1 MVWNGAVNEN
11 YAWSASSMCS
21 PCPDDAPRAGPSSAA
36 GPAAE
41 TRPSTFRGADLLP
54 TEALR
59 AAVQPTREA
68 RATVPSPGPAAS
80 SPAALAVERL
90 VDRLAPTNVTVTV
103 LGETGSGKDVVARRL
118 HMRSPRS
125 DRAFVVFDCG
135 AVAPS
140 LIESELFGHERGSFT
155 GAVAAHAGALERA
168 HGGTLFLDEIGE
180 LPLDLQPRLLRVLE
194 SGQVRRVGGSVTRTV
209 DVRVI
214 AATNRDLRAEV
225 SAGRFREDLYFRL
238 AGAFV
243 CLPPLRERLDELE
256 TLVPALLRDL
266 GAQSV
271 ELSRAAYDLLRRHDW
286 PGNVRELKN
295 TLNCALAFAD
305 GGAIEPGHIQL
316 MTQKEEERDPLGRLP
331 LGGQPL
337 QLIERAAIRQTLSLT
352 RGNKA
357 QAAILLGIAV
367 STLYEKI
374 KKLGISSQSTLPPK
388 SSRGGQTLPPEPE
401 WPKPAPLPAWALSVS
416 R

>member
-1 MVWNGAVNEN
+1 M
-11 YAWSASSMCS
+11 
-21 PCPDDAPRAGPSSAA
+21 AA
-36 GPAAE
+36 
-41 TRPSTFRGADLLP
+41 
-54 TEALR
+54 
-59 AAVQPTREA
+59 
-68 RATVPSPGPAAS
+68 
-80 SPAALAVERL
+80 
-90 VDRLAPTNVTVTV
+90 VDRLIDRLGPTSVTVAV
-103 LGETGSGKDVVARRL
+103 LGETGTGKDVVARRL
-118 HMRSPRS
+118 HAKSPRS
-125 DRAFVVFDCG
+125 DRPFVVFDCG

-155 GAVAAHAGALERA
+155 GAIATHMGALERA

-194 SGQVRRVGGSVTRTV
+194 SGQVRRVGGSVMRTV
-209 DVRVI
+209 DARVI
-214 AATNRDLRAEV
+214 AATNRDLRGEV
-225 SAGRFREDLYFRL
+225 AAGRFREDLYFRL
-238 AGAFV
+238 AGAFI
-243 CLPPLRERLDELE
+243 CLPALRDRLNELE
-256 TLVPALLRDL
+256 GLVPVLLKDL
-266 GAQSV
+266 GAEGTQV
-271 ELSRAAYDLLRRHDW
+271 GAEAYDVLRSHDW

-305 GGAIEPGHIQL
+305 GGVIQPSHVHL
-316 MTQKEEERDPLGRLP
+316 MRNSDAARDPLGRLP

-337 QLIERAAIRQTLSLT
+337 QLIESTAIRQTLSLT

-388 SSRGGQTLPPEPE
+388 SSRSGHTLPPEPE
-401 WPKPAPLPAWALSVS
+401 WPKPAALPTWAFATPL

>member
-11 YAWSASSMCS
+11 YAWSASSTCS
-21 PCPDDAPRAGPSSAA
+21 PYPEDTPTTDPSSPNLSPLALRPSAAAPQQAGPS
-36 GPAAE
+36 PAVV
-41 TRPSTFRGADLLP
+41 
-54 TEALR
+54 
-59 AAVQPTREA
+59 AVD
-68 RATVPSPGPAAS
+68 
-80 SPAALAVERL
+80 RL
-90 VDRLAPTNVTVTV
+90 IDRLAPTNVTVAV
-103 LGETGSGKDVVARRL
+103 LGETGTGKDVVARRL
-118 HMRSPRS
+118 HAGSPRS
-125 DRAFVVFDCG
+125 ERAFVVFDCG

-214 AATNRDLRAEV
+214 AATNRDLRGEV

-243 CLPPLRERLDELE
+243 CLPPLRERLSELE
-256 TLVPALLRDL
+256 RLVPALLQDL
-266 GAQSV
+266 GAAAV
-271 ELSRAAYDLLRRHDW
+271 RLSPSAYELLRGHDW

-305 GGAIEPGHIQL
+305 GGVLEPGHIQL
-316 MTQKEEERDPLGRLP
+316 MTHGEHDRDPLGRLP

-357 QAAILLGIAV
+357 QAAVLLGIAV

-374 KKLGISSQSTLPPK
+374 KKLGISSQSTIPPK
-388 SSRGGQTLPPEPE
+388 SSRNSQTLPPEPE
-401 WPKPAPLPAWALSVS
+401 WPKPAALPSWALAAPL

>member
-1 MVWNGAVNEN
+1 M
-11 YAWSASSMCS
+11 
-21 PCPDDAPRAGPSSAA
+21 
-36 GPAAE
+36 
-41 TRPSTFRGADLLP
+41 
-54 TEALR
+54 
-59 AAVQPTREA
+59 
-68 RATVPSPGPAAS
+68 
-80 SPAALAVERL
+80 LAVERL
-90 VDRLAPTNVTVTV
+90 IERLGPTNVTVAV
-103 LGETGSGKDVVARRL
+103 LGETGTGKDVVARRL
-118 HMRSPRS
+118 HARSPRA

-135 AVAPS
+135 AVAAS

-155 GAVAAHAGALERA
+155 GAVAAHVGALERA

-194 SGQVRRVGGSVTRTV
+194 SGQVRRVGGSAMRTV

-225 SAGRFREDLYFRL
+225 TAGRFREDLYFRL
-238 AGAFV
+238 AGAFL

-256 TLVPALLRDL
+256 GLVRGLLQDL
-266 GAQSV
+266 GAEATQMSTEAYQV
-271 ELSRAAYDLLRRHDW
+271 LRAHDW

-305 GGAIEPGHIQL
+305 GSVIEPHHIQL
-316 MTQKEEERDPLGRLP
+316 MRGGEVDRDPLGRLP

-337 QLIERAAIRQTLSLT
+337 HLIERTAIRQTLGLT

-357 QAAILLGIAV
+357 QAAVLLGIAV
-367 STLYEKI
+367 STLYEKL

-388 SSRGGQTLPPEPE
+388 SSRSGHTLPPEPE
-401 WPKPAPLPAWALSVS
+401 WPKPAAVPAWALSTPL